1 MRIAHTP
8 PVACASCFAQYPDKV
23 HVDFE
28 STWDGPVINNDGTNY
43 SVDDLV
49 ICEDCMRAA
58 MALMPSDDE
67 SATQKELAELREGY
81 ERLLDYQLKL
91 QTGLANIER
100 ALRIKPEGLDAEL
113 AEAAQP
119 KRRPRPKAT
128 A

>member
-58 MALMPSDDE
+58 YGEAAQRRRERRGRTSSRSCARAT
-67 SATQKELAELREGY
+67 SAS
-81 ERLLDYQLKL
+81 
-91 QTGLANIER
+91 GLPAQAADRPGQHR
-100 ALRIKPEGLDAEL
+100 ACPADQARGPGREL

-119 KRRPRPKAT
+119 KRRPRPKA
-128 A
+128 AV